1 MTIAM
6 ATRCGVDVVIVDLED
21 GVAPA
26 AFDAGLVVRCAS
38 RISFAFAFGFDSIRF
53 EMLRLLANQ
62 ESTCDVTVARQQR

>member
-6 ATRCGVDVVIVDLED
+6 ATRCGVDAVIVDLED

-38 RISFAFAFGFDSIRF
+38 RISSAFGFDSIRF

-62 ESTCDVTVARQQR
+62 ESTCLKL